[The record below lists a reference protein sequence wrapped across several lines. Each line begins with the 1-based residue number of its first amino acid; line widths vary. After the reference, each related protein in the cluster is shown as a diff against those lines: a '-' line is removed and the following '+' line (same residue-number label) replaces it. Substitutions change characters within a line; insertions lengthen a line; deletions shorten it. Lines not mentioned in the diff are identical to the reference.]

1 MRGFTSNCTF
11 PLPLPPIHTHIPPL
25 PLHTHTCSHKSGVM
39 GDNHTNITCTV
50 VSPEVVECDG
60 QEFHQQV
67 FLTAS
72 EALFWI
78 YLGVYI
84 ILVLFAGEES
94 FRLAKP
100 MNAVFT
106 LTEMLRA

>member
-1 MRGFTSNCTF
+1 
-11 PLPLPPIHTHIPPL
+11 
-25 PLHTHTCSHKSGVM
+25 M

-60 QEFHQQV
+60 REFHQQV

-100 MNAVFT
+100 LNAV
-106 LTEMLRA
+106 LHELKC

>member
-1 MRGFTSNCTF
+1 MMRGWVATLSPSPST
-11 PLPLPPIHTHIPPL
+11 HTHVQPNHFL
-25 PLHTHTCSHKSGVM
+25 PARMT
-39 GDNHTNITCTV
+39 GDNHTNITCTL

-60 QEFHQQV
+60 KEFHQQV
-67 FLTAS
+67 YVTAS

-94 FRLAKP
+94 P
-100 MNAVFT
+100 T
-106 LTEMLRA
+106 G

>member
-1 MRGFTSNCTF
+1 MGFA
-11 PLPLPPIHTHIPPL
+11 PPPPSTHTHA
-25 PLHTHTCSHKSGVM
+25 TQKSDQKLETISCCFLSARVM
-39 GDNHTNITCTV
+39 GENHTNITCTL

-60 QEFHQQV
+60 KEFHQQV
-67 FLTAS
+67 YVTAS

-94 FRLAKP
+94 P
-100 MNAVFT
+100 PT
-106 LTEMLRA
+106 G

>member
-1 MRGFTSNCTF
+1 MRGWVAALCPSSSLN
-11 PLPLPPIHTHIPPL
+11 
-25 PLHTHTCSHKSGVM
+25 THTCNPKSDQKLGTISCCFLPARVM
-39 GDNHTNITCTV
+39 GENHTNITCTL

-60 QEFHQQV
+60 KEFHQKV
-67 FLTAS
+67 YVTAS

-94 FRLAKP
+94 
-100 MNAVFT
+100 
-106 LTEMLRA
+106 LTG